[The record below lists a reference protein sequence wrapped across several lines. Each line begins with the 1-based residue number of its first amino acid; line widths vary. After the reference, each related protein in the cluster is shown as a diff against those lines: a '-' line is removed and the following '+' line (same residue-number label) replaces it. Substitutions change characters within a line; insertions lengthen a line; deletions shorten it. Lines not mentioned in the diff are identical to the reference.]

1 MHQEGRVVGV
11 WRTKESATNTLIVAD
26 SAALVKYEKFINIF
40 MIAIL
45 IWLCLWPNMA

>member
-1 MHQEGRVVGV
+1 MHQEGRGVGL

-40 MIAIL
+40 MFSIC
-45 IWLCLWPNMA
+45 IWVCLWPNMA